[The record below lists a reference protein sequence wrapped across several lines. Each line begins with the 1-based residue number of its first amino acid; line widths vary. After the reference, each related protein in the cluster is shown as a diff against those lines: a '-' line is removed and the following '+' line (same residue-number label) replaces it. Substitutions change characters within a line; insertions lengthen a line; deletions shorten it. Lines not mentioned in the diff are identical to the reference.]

1 MNQPDK
7 WRETIDPFS
16 LPYTNFILLEV
27 LGYPHAGNDVFYAK
41 GIYEKKEV
49 FVFIKVERQD
59 KANIRNEIETLH
71 QLNVLRTPKVIDY
84 DEHKTFMV
92 SIAIDG
98 ERLSTIVGDNLK
110 SESLEYMEEYGELLA
125 TFHLL
130 KGDFK
135 PVVDRR
141 FFHIQPKEYFEKLNI
156 SFLHDYLTS
165 NLPEKVNTC
174 FCHGDFHYANI
185 LWKNHHISGILDFEL
200 SGVGNKEFDIAWA
213 IIRRPGQ
220 KFLNTEEEVRLF
232 LKGYSKAGTYVYQ
245 NVIYYMALIY
255 QYFYQIGKDDQ
266 EYQTYVLSWLEENC
280 Q

>member
-1 MNQPDK
+1 MKQPDK

-16 LPYTNFILLEV
+16 LPYSNFILSEV
-27 LGYPHAGNDVFYAK
+27 LGYSHAGNDVFYAK
-41 GIYEKKEV
+41 GIYEKKVV
-49 FVFIKVERQD
+49 FFFIKVERQD
-59 KANIRNEIETLH
+59 NANIRNVIETLH
-71 QLNVLRTPKVIDY
+71 QLNHLNIPKVIDY

-98 ERLSTIVGDNLK
+98 ERLSTIVGENLK
-110 SESLEYMEEYGELLA
+110 SESLEFMEEYGELLA
-125 TFHLL
+125 RFHSV

-135 PVVDRR
+135 PVVDRK

-156 SFLHDYLTS
+156 SFLWDYLTNNS
-165 NLPEKVNTC
+165 PGKVNTC

-200 SGVGNKEFDIAWA
+200 SGIGNKEFDIAWA

-220 KFLNTEEEVRLF
+220 KFLNTKEEVRLF
-232 LKGYSKAGTYVYQ
+232 LKGYSKMGTYVSH

-255 QYFYQIGKDDQ
+255 QYFYQIGNDDQ
-266 EYQTYVLSWLEENC
+266 EYQTYVFSWLEENC

>member
-71 QLNVLRTPKVIDY
+71 QLNLLSTPKVIDY

-98 ERLSTIVGDNLK
+98 ERLSTIVGENLK

-125 TFHLL
+125 MFHSV

-135 PVVDRR
+135 PVVDRK
-141 FFHIQPKEYFEKLNI
+141 FIHIQPKEYFEKLHI
-156 SFLHDYLTS
+156 SFLYDYLTI

-200 SGVGNKEFDIAWA
+200 SGIGNKEFDIAWA

-232 LKGYSKAGTYVYQ
+232 LKGYSKIGTYVFQ

-255 QYFYQIGKDDQ
+255 QYFYQIGNDDQ
-266 EYQTYVLSWLEENC
+266 EYQTYVFSWFEENC